1 MASTYTNKKV
11 VVADNASND
20 DSISFVKA
28 QFPEVEVIINTQND
42 GFAGGYNWALQHV
55 TADYYVLLN
64 SDVEVPANWIEPVI
78 SLMELH
84 PDIGA
89 AQPKMIAYND
99 RTSFEYAGACGGW
112 IDCLGY
118 PFSRGRI
125 FDVLEKDR
133 GQYNDVQ
140 DIFWATGAALFI
152 RSKLFHNL
160 AGFNASFFAHQEEI
174 DLCWRIQLSG
184 YKVVVVPASEVYH
197 VGAGTL
203 PRGGRKVFLNF
214 RNNLMMLYNNLPL
227 KQRIITISI
236 RFMLDAISA
245 WKGLL
250 TGDVSFFKAIVR
262 AHWAFV
268 KWIING
274 KKNIS
279 SNAVPIEQLKGVYK
293 GAIVWDYF
301 VKQKTKFNEIL

>member
-11 VVADNASND
+11 VVADNASTD

-28 QFPEVEVIINTQND
+28 QFPEVEVIINNQND

-55 TADYYVLLN
+55 SADYYVLLN
-64 SDVEVPANWIEPVI
+64 SDVEVPVNWIEPII
-78 SLMELH
+78 SLMEQH

-125 FDVLEKDR
+125 FDVLEKDH

-152 RSKLFHNL
+152 RSKLFHDL

-184 YKVVVVPASEVYH
+184 YRVVVVPESEVYH

-227 KQRIITISI
+227 KQRILTISI
-236 RFMLDAISA
+236 RFVLDAISA

-274 KKNIS
+274 KKNIAT
-279 SNAVPIEQLKGVYK
+279 NAVPIEQLKGVYK

-301 VKQKTKFNEIL
+301 VKQKTKFDEIL